1 MKKSFLIF
9 LTMALLVFSLGMA
22 TTYIVGTSADF
33 PPFEYVQN
41 GKYVGFDMDLITS
54 IAKLE
59 GFNIQIRDM
68 AFDSLVPA
76 LKAGVIDIAIAGM
89 TILKEREKVVD
100 FSDPYWYANQDVIV
114 KKDSNFNVT
123 VLCGKH
129 TIGVQTGTT
138 GDLWVSD
145 NLVKPGYLNKN
156 NVKRYQSFIYSL
168 QALLNGAVDANV
180 LDSPVAERF
189 AKMKPVK
196 IVATIM
202 TGESYGI
209 AVRKGNSKLLAK
221 INDGLKKIK
230 SSGEMAKLIDKYFGK

>member
-1 MKKSFLIF
+1 MKKGIVFF
-9 LTMALLVFSLGMA
+9 LTISIVLFTFGMA

-41 GKYVGFDMDLITS
+41 GKYVGFDIDLITE
-54 IAKLE
+54 IAKIE
-59 GFNIQIRDM
+59 GFNVQIRDM
-68 AFDSLVPA
+68 SFDSLIPA

-89 TILKEREKVVD
+89 TITKEREKVVD
-100 FSDPYWYANQDVIV
+100 FSEPYWYANQDVIV
-114 KKDSNFNVT
+114 KKDSKYTVT
-123 VLCGKH
+123 VLCGNH

-145 NLVKPGYLNKN
+145 NLVKPGYLKAG

-196 IVATIM
+196 IVATLV

-209 AVRKGNSKLLAK
+209 AVRKGDDKLLAA
-221 INDGLKKIK
+221 INGGLKRVK
-230 SSGEMAKLIDKYFGK
+230 SSGYMEKLIDKYFGK

>member
-1 MKKSFLIF
+1 MKKIF
-9 LTMALLVFSLGMA
+9 LLFVIISVLALSLGMA
-22 TTYIVGTSADF
+22 ATYIVGTSADF

-41 GKYVGFDMDLITS
+41 GKYVGFDMELINA
-54 IAKLE
+54 IANVE
-59 GFNIQIRDM
+59 GFKVQIRDM
-68 AFDSLVPA
+68 SFDSLIPA

-89 TILKEREKVVD
+89 TITNERQKIVD

-123 VLCGKH
+123 VLCGNH

-145 NLVKPGYLNKN
+145 NLVKAGYLNKN

-168 QALLNGAVDANV
+168 QALLNGSVDANV

-189 AKMKPVK
+189 AEMKPVK
-196 IVATIM
+196 IVATLV

-209 AVRKGNSKLLAK
+209 AVRKGNSELLAK
-221 INDGLKKIK
+221 INDGLKKVK
-230 SSGEMAKLIDKYFGK
+230 SSGEMTKLIDKYFGK